1 MFAEI
6 ILDQNSG
13 SNCIVKSSM
22 QSCTD
27 VWVLLQINPN
37 RTAEGEAKSLF

>member
-13 SNCIVKSSM
+13 SNCIVKSSL

>member
-6 ILDQNSG
+6 ILPQNSG
-13 SNCIVKSSM
+13 SNCIVKPSM

-27 VWVLLQINPN
+27 VWVLVQINPN
-37 RTAEGEAKSLF
+37 RTAEGEAQSLF